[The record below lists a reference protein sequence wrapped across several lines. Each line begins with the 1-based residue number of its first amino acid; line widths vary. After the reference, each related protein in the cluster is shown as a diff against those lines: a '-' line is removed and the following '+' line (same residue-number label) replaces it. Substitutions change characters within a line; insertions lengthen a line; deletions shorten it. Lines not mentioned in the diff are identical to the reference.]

1 MGYKQVLAAFYRGVL
16 SARYRVRLEGVELLT
31 EKRATL
37 FLPNHQASVDPQIVC
52 SQLLRY
58 VDVSPLVTEG
68 YFKIPVVAQVLHLM
82 HAVRV
87 PDLEKSRRGV
97 EIVAGLNRVAIDA
110 LAAGH
115 NVLLYPAGQLT
126 NSGLERVGNK
136 QGAWQVCHQL
146 PEGARVVGVR
156 IRGLWGSMW
165 SRAKTGSSPN
175 FAWTYLKGIF
185 YVLANLLFFV
195 PRRDVLITFEDITD
209 GAVRYAAEGRQ
220 PFNRF
225 LESFYNALGEEQPL
239 FLKHFFYVRGRGHRP
254 SFGV

>member
-1 MGYKQVLAAFYRGVL
+1 MGYKKVLAAFYRGVL
-16 SARYRVRLEGVELLT
+16 SARYRVRLEGAGLLA
-31 EKRATL
+31 ERRATL

-68 YFKIPVVAQVLHLM
+68 YFKIPVVAQVL
-82 HAVRV
+82 RV

-97 EIVAGLNRVAIDA
+97 EIVAGLNRVVVDA

-126 NSGLERVGNK
+126 SSGLERVGNK

-146 PEGARVVGVR
+146 PEGTRVVGMR

-165 SRAKTGSSPN
+165 SRAKTGRSPN
-175 FAWTYLKGIF
+175 FAWTYLKGVF

-195 PRRDVLITFEDITD
+195 PRRDVTITFEDITD
-209 GAVRYAAEGRQ
+209 DAVRYAAEGRQ

-225 LESFYNALGEEQPL
+225 LESFYNAPGEEQPL
-239 FLKHFFYVRGRGHRP
+239 FLKHFFYVRGRGH
-254 SFGV
+254 

>member
-1 MGYKQVLAAFYRGVL
+1 MGYKKVLAAFYRGAL
-16 SARYRVRLEGVELLT
+16 GARYRVHLEGVELLT
-31 EKRATL
+31 GRQAML

-82 HAVRV
+82 NAVRV

-97 EIVAGLNRVAIDA
+97 EIVAGLNRVVIDT
-110 LAAGH
+110 LAGGR

-136 QGAWQVCHQL
+136 QGAWQVCCQL
-146 PEGARVVGVR
+146 PGKTRVVGMR

-165 SRAKTGSSPN
+165 SRAKTGRSPN

-195 PRRDVLITFEDITD
+195 PRRDVTITFEDITSD
-209 GAVRYAAEGRQ
+209 AVRYAAEGRQ
-220 PFNRF
+220 SFNRF
-225 LESFYNALGEEQPL
+225 LESFYNASGEEQPL
-239 FLKHFFYVRGRGHRP
+239 FLKHFFYVRGRE
-254 SFGV
+254 S

>member
-1 MGYKQVLAAFYRGVL
+1 MGYKKVLAAFYRGVL
-16 SARYRVRLEGVELLT
+16 SARYRVRLEGAGLLA
-31 EKRATL
+31 ERRATL

-58 VDVSPLVTEG
+58 VDVSPLVTEE
-68 YFKIPVVAQVLHLM
+68 YFKIPVVTQILHLM
-82 HAVRV
+82 NAVRV

-97 EIVAGLNRVAIDA
+97 EVVVGLNRVVVDA
-110 LAAGH
+110 LVAGH

-126 NSGLERVGNK
+126 SSGLECVGNK

-146 PEGARVVGVR
+146 PEETRVVGMR

-165 SRAKTGSSPN
+165 SRAKTGRSPN

-185 YVLANLLFFV
+185 YVLVNLLFFV
-195 PRRDVLITFEDITD
+195 PRRNVTITFEDITD
-209 GAVRYAAEGRQ
+209 DAVRYAAEGRQ

-225 LESFYNALGEEQPL
+225 LESFYNAPGEEQPL
-239 FLKHFFYVRGRGHRP
+239 FLKHFFYVRGRGY
-254 SFGV
+254 

>member
-1 MGYKQVLAAFYRGVL
+1 M
-16 SARYRVRLEGVELLT
+16 
-31 EKRATL
+31 
-37 FLPNHQASVDPQIVC
+37 N
-52 SQLLRY
+52 
-58 VDVSPLVTEG
+58 
-68 YFKIPVVAQVLHLM
+68 
-82 HAVRV
+82 AVRV

-97 EIVAGLNRVAIDA
+97 EIVAGLHQVVVDA

-146 PEGARVVGVR
+146 PEGTRVVGMR

-165 SRAKTGSSPN
+165 SRAKTGRSPN

-195 PRRDVLITFEDITD
+195 PRRDVTITFEDITD
-209 GAVRYAAEGRQ
+209 DAVRYAAEGRQ

-225 LESFYNALGEEQPL
+225 LESFYNAPGEEQPL
-239 FLKHFFYVRGRGHRP
+239 FLKHFFYVRGRGH
-254 SFGV
+254 